1 MKLISILRFEFK
13 RWASLGNVALQ
24 SLPELRVLTQARH
37 RDTLHGQ
44 RGSRAKG
51 LRWGKARSHLSWIW
65 CSFYLWSLGH
75 YLSLFSLKQE
85 EKATALEAG
94 NGEAG
99 TWSAGGPSQYRHG
112 LLPRPLAGCLETSG
126 FSRYSITHPAGV
138 LPGYR
143 PLCVA
148 SPWLL

>member
-1 MKLISILRFEFK
+1 MWPCK
-13 RWASLGNVALQ
+13 ASQN
-24 SLPELRVLTQARH
+24 SVLTQGKH
-37 RDTLHGQ
+37 RETLHG
-44 RGSRAKG
+44 REGSRAKG
-51 LRWGKARSHLSWIW
+51 LHWGKARNHLSWIP
-65 CSFYLWSLGH
+65 CSFYLWSPGH
-75 YLSLFSLKQE
+75 YLSLFCLKQA

-94 NGEAG
+94 NGETG
-99 TWSAGGPSQYRHG
+99 PWSAAGGPSQYRHG

-126 FSRYSITHPAGV
+126 FSRYSITYPAGV